1 MPPPPA
7 DTTQLLYLAPRLQLG
22 RVEPLR
28 GVEKGTP
35 CSGWEQPQ
43 PGAQGC
49 AAELDLPTASL
60 GLVAALP
67 ASQPAF
73 LSGFGGTVKGLRHG
87 PGFNLPKT
95 VIFCL
100 FSENIRIA
108 SGISPP

>member
-22 RVEPLR
+22 HVGPLR

-35 CSGWEQPQ
+35 GSGWEQPQ

-49 AAELDLPTASL
+49 AASL
-60 GLVAALP
+60 GLGAALP

-108 SGISPP
+108 SGVSPP